1 MSMGKRFG
9 LLVVVAVVGAV
20 VVAGARAAYP
30 GRDGRIGFLGGRGGG
45 SGETFHGVWLVSA
58 SGGRLHRVPG
68 IPNMVDNFS
77 ISPNGKQIVFVAA
90 NAKQIEIDTIATGKV
105 RAVASVRPD
114 TAAPVWSPNGARIA
128 YAASGAIHVINVSTG
143 GRVVICHQCGG
154 TLAWSTRGEIA
165 YARPGRSIFAVPA
178 RGGPRRHI
186 TTAPR
191 GESDGQEDWSPDG
204 LTLVFVRGNAT
215 ATHLFTVDANGTG
228 LHEVTGIPRN
238 PGTPAYSPD
247 GTKIVFEPVNLGTLW
262 LMGADGSDPRVLKI
276 RVLSDRPDWQPLH
289 R

>member
-1 MSMGKRFG
+1 MGKRIG
-9 LLVVVAVVGAV
+9 LLVAVAVIGAA
-20 VVAGARAAYP
+20 VATGARAAYP

-68 IPNMVDNFS
+68 IPNMVDSFS
-77 ISPNGKQIVFVAA
+77 ISPNGKQIAFVAA
-90 NAKQIEIDTIATGKV
+90 NAKQVEIDTIATGKV
-105 RAVASVRPD
+105 RAVASVRPN
-114 TAAPVWSPNGARIA
+114 TAAPVWSPNGTRIA
-128 YAASGAIHVINVSTG
+128 YAASGAIHVINVNTG
-143 GRVVICHQCGG
+143 GGVVICHRCGG

-165 YARPGRSIFAVPA
+165 YARPGRSIFVVPA
-178 RGGPRRHI
+178 RGGPRRRI

-191 GESDGQEDWSPDG
+191 GQTDGQEDWSPDG
-204 LTLVFVRGNAT
+204 ATLVFVRGNA
-215 ATHLFTVDANGTG
+215 AAIHLFTVHADGTG

-262 LMGADGSDPRVLKI
+262 LMRADGSHPHALKI
-276 RVLSDRPDWQPLH
+276 PGFSPTDPDWQPLH